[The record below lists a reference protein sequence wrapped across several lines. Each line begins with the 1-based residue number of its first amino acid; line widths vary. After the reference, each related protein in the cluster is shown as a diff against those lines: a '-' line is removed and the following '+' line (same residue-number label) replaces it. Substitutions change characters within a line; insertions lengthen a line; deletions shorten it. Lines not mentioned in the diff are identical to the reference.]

1 MLAAAADLGVEIPE
15 SSNHLTK
22 VGWGVSAT
30 VETSRVRVERPHG
43 LPRFLR
49 AEAHNL
55 AVRGLTYFA
64 VWVEDQPI
72 GLLGFSDTVREGAA
86 DAVRR
91 LREMGLEVAIVSGDR
106 RESVESAAREAG
118 ISRVIAEV
126 FPEGKVEEVRK
137 LQAAGRKVAF
147 VGDGINDG
155 PALAAAHVGIALST
169 GTDVAK
175 DASDVLV
182 IGNNLRSIVDGLGL
196 ARRTYRAIAE
206 NIAWAFA
213 YNILMIPMAIVGK
226 IPPAAAAAA
235 MTCSSMTVMG
245 NALRLR
251 RFKCSLPRPTAASP
265 FEAGLPASSATQE
278 GSASSVTSGRSGNL
292 VNMAQEPSSTT
303 VQVRGVGDFVKDEAN
318 RAMKGLLRGWE
329 HQWDF

>member
-1 MLAAAADLGVEIPE
+1 
-15 SSNHLTK
+15 
-22 VGWGVSAT
+22 
-30 VETSRVRVERPHG
+30 
-43 LPRFLR
+43 
-49 AEAHNL
+49 
-55 AVRGLTYFA
+55 
-64 VWVEDQPI
+64 
-72 GLLGFSDTVREGAA
+72 DTVRQGAA

-118 ISRVIAEV
+118 ICRVIAEV

-213 YNILMIPMAIVGK
+213 YNILMIPMALVWK
-226 IPPAAAAAA
+226 VPPAAAAAA

-245 NALRLR
+245 NALRVR
-251 RFKCSLPRPTAASP
+251 RFKCL
-265 FEAGLPASSATQE
+265 
-278 GSASSVTSGRSGNL
+278 
-292 VNMAQEPSSTT
+292 
-303 VQVRGVGDFVKDEAN
+303 
-318 RAMKGLLRGWE
+318 
-329 HQWDF
+329 